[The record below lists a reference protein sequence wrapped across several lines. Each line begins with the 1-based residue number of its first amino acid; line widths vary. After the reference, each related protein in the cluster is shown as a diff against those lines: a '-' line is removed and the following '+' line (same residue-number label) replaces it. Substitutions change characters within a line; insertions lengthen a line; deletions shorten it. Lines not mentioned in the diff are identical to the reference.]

1 MTDADSELPLMRDS
15 TAANDDVNNGSS
27 ASEPIASAVPEA
39 ADGLA
44 ETVPVV
50 DKAIQQV
57 GDDQGS
63 AAAAD
68 KHTADTA
75 EQELEGEESAATFDS
90 HQTEDS
96 SAVDDSAASANA
108 AEAAVE
114 EPAAKLARL
123 SPTAGE
129 KTPEQCSNGMLDSGE
144 SKTATT
150 ASGDV
155 ELPSTSVEAAKADK
169 VLADGSEEP
178 AKTADEAASQ
188 PPAQDKEQQPTKF
201 LGSAMTGLDDI
212 LANTESID
220 VEQYQAHHAP
230 RKLPPPPPPPPAPPV
245 HP

>member
-1 MTDADSELPLMRDS
+1 MTDADAELPLMRDS
-15 TAANDDVNNGSS
+15 TAANDDDVNNGSS

-44 ETVPVV
+44 ETVPAVE
-50 DKAIQQV
+50 KAIQQV
-57 GDDQGS
+57 GDDTGS

-144 SKTATT
+144 SKTT

-155 ELPSTSVEAAKADK
+155 ALPSTSVEAAKADK

-230 RKLPPPPPPPPAPPV
+230 RKLPPPPPRRPLRPFT
-245 HP
+245 